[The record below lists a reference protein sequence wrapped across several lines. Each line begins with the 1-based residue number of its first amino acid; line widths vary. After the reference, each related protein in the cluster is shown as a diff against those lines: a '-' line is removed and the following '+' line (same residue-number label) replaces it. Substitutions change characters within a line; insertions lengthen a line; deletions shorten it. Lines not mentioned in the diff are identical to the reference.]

1 MTGKQAEVWDLYKSG
16 RTVTEIARAT
26 GRSKGNVSTMLKLIK
41 ARLEKPIMKSS
52 VPCPYSASC
61 FTCPLA
67 DCVMDGTMVN
77 II

>member
-16 RTVTEIARAT
+16 RTVTEIARTT
-26 GRSKGNVSTMLKLIK
+26 GRSKGTVSTMLKLIK
-41 ARLEKPIMKSS
+41 ARLETPVVKSS

-67 DCVMDGTMVN
+67 DCVMDGAMVN
-77 II
+77 VI